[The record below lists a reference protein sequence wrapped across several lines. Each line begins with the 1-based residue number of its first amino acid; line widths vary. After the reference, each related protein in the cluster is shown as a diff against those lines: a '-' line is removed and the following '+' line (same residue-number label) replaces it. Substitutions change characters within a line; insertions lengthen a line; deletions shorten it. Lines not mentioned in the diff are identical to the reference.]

1 MKILPKGSTFVC
13 KNCGKIVQIAENGKH
28 ENNKMDRRC
37 VFCCRKCAR
46 QFWRKSKS
54 TRQAKAERARL
65 IAEEIS

>member
-1 MKILPKGSTFVC
+1 MS
-13 KNCGKIVQIAENGKH
+13 KIVQIAENGKH

-54 TRQAKAERARL
+54 TRQARAERARL